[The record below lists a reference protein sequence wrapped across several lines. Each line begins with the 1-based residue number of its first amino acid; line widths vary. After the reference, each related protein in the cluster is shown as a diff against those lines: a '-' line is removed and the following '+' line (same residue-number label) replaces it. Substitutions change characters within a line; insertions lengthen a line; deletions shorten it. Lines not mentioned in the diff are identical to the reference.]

1 VDGIA
6 TAARR
11 ILGPRVTS
19 TCRALLTAVRYGFEN
34 LLKARMGA
42 KIRQERIPAQ
52 VSLTIVAHSNRAIQ
66 PCQRGL
72 CIT

>member
-1 VDGIA
+1 
-6 TAARR
+6 
-11 ILGPRVTS
+11 
-19 TCRALLTAVRYGFEN
+19 LLTAVRYGFEN

-42 KIRQERIPAQ
+42 KIRQERILAQ